1 MSTTLTAEQ
10 IKQLV
15 EWMEDRSVDTDID
28 SQARTYRK
36 QLLDGFGGTH
46 VRAMAGK
53 EGIDLTNEH
62 LGVIECLRDYYL
74 EFGEAKKG
82 RDLEVMLDDIFD
94 GHGGRKY
101 LWHLFPNGPV
111 TQGMRI
117 AGLPVPPHTGD
128 KGFGTVR

>member
-1 MSTTLTAEQ
+1 MTTILTLEQ
-10 IKQLV
+10 RKNLSQ
-15 EWMEDRSVDTDID
+15 WMADRRVDTDVD
-28 SQARTYRK
+28 SQERTYRMK
-36 QLLDGFGGTH
+36 MLKDLGETH
-46 VRAMAGK
+46 VREMAGK

-62 LGVIECLRDYYL
+62 LGVIECLRDYFL
-74 EFGEAKKG
+74 EFGEAEKG
-82 RDLEVMLDDIFD
+82 RDIEEMLDEVFS

-101 LWHLFPNGPV
+101 LWNLFPSGPV